1 MCRETRTAVK
11 AFDTCIEWLRHNKDP
26 SGMSIETFLKG
37 GHYIDTSIGGLRRG
51 RNVIVKYWKH
61 FYQILNE

>member
-1 MCRETRTAVK
+1 
-11 AFDTCIEWLRHNKDP
+11 
-26 SGMSIETFLKG
+26 MSIETFLKG